1 MMKVEIDSIDAYSAG
16 LNFEAKAA
24 LEQVRLLAAKLI
36 PNCSERMSYGMP
48 SFDSN
53 GIIFWFGVWKS
64 HFGLYPKSKALEVLA
79 PKLKNYKTSKGCVQ
93 FPAGQAL
100 PIKIITEI
108 IKYRLKEH
116 NEELTAKAAKKKAA
130 KKPAVKKSS
139 LAKGA
144 TKTTKKK

>member
-53 GIIFWFGVWKS
+53 GIIFWFGVWKT

-79 PKLKNYKTSKGCVQ
+79 PKLKNYKTQNHFTNYLINKKIKKG
-93 FPAGQAL
+93 FYDN
-100 PIKIITEI
+100 II
-108 IKYRLKEH
+108 L
-116 NEELTAKAAKKKAA
+116 
-130 KKPAVKKSS
+130 
-139 LAKGA
+139 
-144 TKTTKKK
+144 